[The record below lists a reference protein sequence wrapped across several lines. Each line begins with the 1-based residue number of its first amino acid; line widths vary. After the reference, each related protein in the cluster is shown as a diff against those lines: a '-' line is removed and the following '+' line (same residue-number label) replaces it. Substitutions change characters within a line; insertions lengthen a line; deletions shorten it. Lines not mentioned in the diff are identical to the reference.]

1 MLEKEKKI
9 LQDEYERSLNIVKG
23 SKTHRCF
30 VDEKIA
36 HSLQVFEAGNYLLKN
51 ENAFKNWSS
60 KLIRMARTAVLFHD
74 VGRFQ
79 ETVDKLKYPNV
90 YSDHALLGY
99 DFLRQYPEY
108 NDLRIL
114 LPVKY
119 HSCMIEE
126 LYKDHKYQNVEDPQI
141 KYEIEKIT
149 FLVRDADKIANF
161 NLLAHSDKDIRR
173 LFNIELKSKTARTPL
188 SPAVQACVF
197 EKRPV
202 KREDVRTLSDSI
214 LSLICWIFDLN
225 YNSSFSYIRKNE
237 CFDFLLQLLNKSNAD
252 AQSQKKIETAVNDYL
267 NNKYQQLQ
275 GTL

>member
-51 ENAFKNWSS
+51 ENTFKNWSS

-108 NDLRIL
+108 
-114 LPVKY
+114 
-119 HSCMIEE
+119 
-126 LYKDHKYQNVEDPQI
+126 
-141 KYEIEKIT
+141 
-149 FLVRDADKIANF
+149 
-161 NLLAHSDKDIRR
+161 
-173 LFNIELKSKTARTPL
+173 
-188 SPAVQACVF
+188 
-197 EKRPV
+197 
-202 KREDVRTLSDSI
+202 
-214 LSLICWIFDLN
+214 LSLIHI
-225 YNSSFSYIRKNE
+225 
-237 CFDFLLQLLNKSNAD
+237 
-252 AQSQKKIETAVNDYL
+252 
-267 NNKYQQLQ
+267 
-275 GTL
+275 